1 MGTLSIPC
9 ASRRQRRRGEGERA
23 SVPCGT
29 LALFLLSGFTRLC
42 AGVERFFAGLRS
54 LLRAKREPEK
64 HQRFRR
70 AGSDGL
76 RLPASAS
83 LPLASCW
90 PLPQQLLP
98 VSAAGGGRR
107 RCKKGAARPFQT
119 PKEKSKHK
127 NASRFAKRIFCT
139 SPVYGSADGVTLQQD
154 FTFCKGVKSA
164 AKQQMGETRKKCN
177 SDDRRLRRIQGGA
190 IGAAVSRTRVPLKAR
205 SGRWAPQPV
214 LAQRLAF
221 SVSTSTLELLRTS
234 SP

>member
-1 MGTLSIPC
+1 MFSFACQKRSQKSTRYFRGAGT
-9 ASRRQRRRGEGERA
+9 
-23 SVPCGT
+23 
-29 LALFLLSGFTRLC
+29 
-42 AGVERFFAGLRS
+42 
-54 LLRAKREPEK
+54 
-64 HQRFRR
+64 
-70 AGSDGL
+70 DGL

-83 LPLASCW
+83 LPLTVSLR

-107 RCKKGAARPFQT
+107 RCKKGAACPFQT
-119 PKEKSKHK
+119 PKESSKHK

-139 SPVYGSADGVTLQQD
+139 SPVYGSADGVTLQQN
-154 FTFCKGVKSA
+154 FTPCKGVKSA

-190 IGAAVSRTRVPLKAR
+190 VGAAVSRTRVPLKAR

-221 SVSTSTLELLRTS
+221 FRFDFHIGIVKGEQPLTRCGESGVQR
-234 SP
+234 